1 VLTDYH
7 TQLTKLALSMSCRVP
22 QPTLPPEAEDEV
34 GTAAAT
40 AEEAEVA
47 EVLENLVAEAMA
59 TPVVVGDLLLVG
71 IGSGDRGTPPL
82 LDQVGDTPSPLAL
95 VILAGVTPTPQD
107 LDTPHVQEGSRTIT
121 PRKPTRPSH
130 RGTDQCSTTRNSNW

>member
-1 VLTDYH
+1 
-7 TQLTKLALSMSCRVP
+7 MSCRVP

-34 GTAAAT
+34 GTAAA

-59 TPVVVGDLLLVG
+59 APVVVGDLLLVG

-82 LDQVGDTPSPLAL
+82 LDQVGETPSPLAL
-95 VILAGVTPTPQD
+95 VILAGGTPTPQD
-107 LDTPHVQEGSRTIT
+107 LETPHAPEESRIII
-121 PRKPTRPSH
+121 PGKPTRPSH
-130 RGTDQCSTTRNSNW
+130 RGTDQCSTPRNANW